1 LFGEQ
6 LIRVRNGAPLVT
18 GEDAIGD
25 GGGNGLLT
33 QHSRDRAL
41 FVFRSGLNI
50 EAGSFFL
57 SKTGSGQK
65 HFLGGVSHWHSCRS
79 IYAIGLLALA
89 LVSPPPLPRPS

>member
-41 FVFRSGLNI
+41 LCLSFNI
-50 EAGSFFL
+50 EAGLFF
-57 SKTGSGQK
+57 
-65 HFLGGVSHWHSCRS
+65 F
-79 IYAIGLLALA
+79 
-89 LVSPPPLPRPS
+89 PRQARDKNIF

>member
-33 QHSRDRAL
+33 RFL
-41 FVFRSGLNI
+41 FCLSFNI

-65 HFLGGVSHWHSCRS
+65 HFLGGVSHWYSCRS

-89 LVSPPPLPRPS
+89 LVNPPPLPRPS

>member
-41 FVFRSGLNI
+41 FVFRSFNI
-50 EAGSFFL
+50 EAGLFF
-57 SKTGSGQK
+57 
-65 HFLGGVSHWHSCRS
+65 F
-79 IYAIGLLALA
+79 
-89 LVSPPPLPRPS
+89 PRQARDKNIF

>member
-57 SKTGSGQK
+57 
-65 HFLGGVSHWHSCRS
+65 
-79 IYAIGLLALA
+79 
-89 LVSPPPLPRPS
+89 PRQARDKNIF